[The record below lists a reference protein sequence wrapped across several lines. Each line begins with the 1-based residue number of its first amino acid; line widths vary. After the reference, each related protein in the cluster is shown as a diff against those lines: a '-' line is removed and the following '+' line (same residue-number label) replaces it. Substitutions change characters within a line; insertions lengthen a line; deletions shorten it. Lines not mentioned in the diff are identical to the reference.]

1 MFQFVSRN
9 YKIFV
14 SDPELKQT
22 ETGKK
27 EDQQGKKQIRANQ
40 RERTQVKMKKWGTVG
55 GIVLL
60 QLFRTQSC

>member
-1 MFQFVSRN
+1 M
-9 YKIFV
+9 KIFV
-14 SDPELKQT
+14 SNPEPKQT

-27 EDQQGKKQIRANQ
+27 EDQQGKKQIRAII
-40 RERTQVKMKKWGTVG
+40 MKKWEPVG